1 MLNKSIRILN
11 LDDSLIRQQKLISQ
25 YKCEIID
32 LSYLGP
38 RARLWMDKKTMK
50 DIEGRIQGSLK
61 SSITFLGSGDFHHI
75 SHILINQFEQP
86 LSLIIFD
93 FHPDWDTLPP
103 RFGCGSWLTQTL
115 KNKNILKC
123 ILIGVSSSDIS
134 SWWVESGNLDSLKSD
149 RLEIYPYSHRPSL
162 AFFKDVPANISLK
175 IEKGFFYNK
184 IYWNELKG
192 KDLTEFFLSL
202 LKRIPTEQVYIS
214 IDKDCL
220 KKEYALTNWEEGHM
234 SLEEFLLMLKL
245 IKENLDI
252 IGMDITGDYSKIS
265 LAGNYKRF
273 FSKLDHPKN
282 IDAEKFSASFIT
294 ATNEEA
300 NLKILELL
308 TSD

>member
-11 LDDSLIRQQKLISQ
+11 LDNSVIKQQKFTSQ
-25 YKCEIID
+25 YKTEIID
-32 LSYLGP
+32 LSDLGSQ
-38 RARLWMDKKTMK
+38 ARLWMNKKMMNY
-50 DIEGRIQGSLK
+50 IEERIQGSEK
-61 SSITFLGSGDFHHI
+61 NSITFLGSGDFHHI

-123 ILIGVSSSDIS
+123 VLIGVSSTDIS
-134 SWWVESGNLDSLKSD
+134 SWWIESGNLDSLKSD
-149 RLEIYPYSHRPSL
+149 RVEIYPYSHKPSL
-162 AFFKDVPANISLK
+162 AFFKDVPTNISLK

-184 IYWNELKG
+184 LYWNELKG

-202 LKRIPTEQVYIS
+202 LKRIPTEQVYVS

-234 SLEEFLLMLKL
+234 SLEEFLLVLKL

-252 IGMDITGDYSKIS
+252 IGMDITGDYSKIC
-265 LAGNYKRF
+265 LVGNYKRF

-282 IDAEKFSASFIT
+282 IDAEKFAEPFIT
-294 ATNEEA
+294 ATNEKT

-308 TSD
+308 TSN

>member
-11 LDDSLIRQQKLISQ
+11 LDDSLTRQQRLISQ

-38 RARLWMDKKTMK
+38 RARLWINERTMK
-50 DIEGRIQGSLK
+50 EIDGRIQGSAK
-61 SSITFLGSGDFHHI
+61 DSITFLGSGDFHHI
-75 SHILINQFEQP
+75 SHILINQFEEP
-86 LSLIIFD
+86 FSLIIFD

-134 SWWVESGNLDSLKSD
+134 SWWVHSGNLDSLTD
-149 RLEIYPYSHRPSL
+149 NRVEIYPYSHKPSL
-162 AFFKDVPANISLK
+162 AFFKKIPANISIK

-192 KDLTEFFLSL
+192 KNLTEFFPAL
-202 LKRIPTEQVYIS
+202 LKRLPTKQVYSS

-220 KKEYALTNWEEGHM
+220 KKEYALSNWEEGHI
-234 SLEEFLLMLKL
+234 SLEELLLMLKL

-252 IGMDITGDYSKIS
+252 VGMDITGDYSRIS
-265 LAGNYKRF
+265 LAGTCKRF

-282 IDAEKFSASFIT
+282 INAEKFPESFIS
-294 ATNEEA
+294 ATNEETS
-300 NLKILELL
+300 LKILQLL
-308 TSD
+308 TSN

>member
-1 MLNKSIRILN
+1 MLNKSLRILN
-11 LDDSLIRQQKLISQ
+11 LDDSVIKQQKLTSQ
-25 YKCEIID
+25 YKTEIID

-38 RARLWMDKKTMK
+38 RIRLWMNKKTMK
-50 DIEGRIQGSLK
+50 EIDKRIQGSLK
-61 SSITFLGSGDFHHI
+61 NSITFLGSGDFHHI
-75 SHILINQFEQP
+75 SHILINQFKQP
-86 LSLIIFD
+86 FSLIIFD

-134 SWWVESGNLDSLKSD
+134 SWWVQSGNLDSLKD
-149 RLEIYPYSHRPSL
+149 NRVEIYPYSHKPSL
-162 AFFKDVPANISLK
+162 AFFKNVPANISLK
-175 IEKGFFYNK
+175 IERGLFYNK
-184 IYWNELKG
+184 IHWNELKG
-192 KDLTEFFLSL
+192 KNLTEFFLSI
-202 LKRIPTEQVYIS
+202 LKRLPQKQVYVS

-220 KKEYALTNWEEGHM
+220 KKEYALTNWEEGHI
-234 SLEEFLLMLKL
+234 SLEELLLMLRL

-252 IGMDITGDYSKIS
+252 IGMDITGDYSRIS

-273 FSKLDHPKN
+273 FSKIDHPKN
-282 IDAEKFSASFIT
+282 INAEKFPQSFIT

-308 TSD
+308 TSN